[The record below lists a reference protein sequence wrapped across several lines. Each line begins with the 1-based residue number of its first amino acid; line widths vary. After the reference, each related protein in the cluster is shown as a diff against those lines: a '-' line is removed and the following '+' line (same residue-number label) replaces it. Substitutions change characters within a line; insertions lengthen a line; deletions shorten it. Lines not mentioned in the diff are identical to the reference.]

1 MTESVYC
8 AIIKLTVKLG
18 GYSIM
23 KKLIFAIIVIAAVI
37 FIIHVIKERRR
48 LASKDPLDLED
59 DE

>member
-1 MTESVYC
+1 
-8 AIIKLTVKLG
+8 
-18 GYSIM
+18 M